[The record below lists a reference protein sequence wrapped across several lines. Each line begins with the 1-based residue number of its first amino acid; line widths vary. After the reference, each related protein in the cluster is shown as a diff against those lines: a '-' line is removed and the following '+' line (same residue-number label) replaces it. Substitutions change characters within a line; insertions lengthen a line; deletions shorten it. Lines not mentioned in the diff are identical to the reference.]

1 MANIYSIGSLNMD
14 IVLQVP
20 ELPKPGETLHS
31 LSRKH
36 FPGGKGANQAVA
48 AARCGGD
55 VAMIGAVGTDTYG
68 DAMLAAL
75 QADHIDTGDVLRKEG
90 DSGTAFITVDAH
102 AENHIVLAAGANG
115 LMLPEDIP
123 DRIQSAAII
132 LLQNEIPWQVNRHV
146 LEIAQKRKVPVLLNA
161 APAMQLEEDVFPLIQ
176 ILAVNET
183 ELETMSGLPAS
194 TRDEVL
200 NAAVSLISKG
210 VKSILVTLGGD
221 GSLWI
226 APGEKA
232 LWTPAFQVQP
242 VDTTAAGDT
251 FIGAFAVEYASGSPV
266 AEALR
271 FASAAA
277 AIAVTREGAQSS
289 VPARDEVIRLMM
301 SAN

>member
-14 IVLQVP
+14 IVLHVAN
-20 ELPKPGETLHS
+20 LPKPGETLHS
-31 LSRKH
+31 FSRKH
-36 FPGGKGANQAVA
+36 LPGGKGANQAVA
-48 AARCGGD
+48 AARCGGS

-68 DAMLAAL
+68 DALLEAL
-75 QADHIDTGDVLRKEG
+75 QADHIDTGDILRKEG

-102 AENHIVLAAGANG
+102 AENHIVLSAGANG

-123 DRIQSAAII
+123 DRIQSAAIV
-132 LLQNEIPWQVNRHV
+132 LLQNEIPWHVNRHV
-146 LEIAQKRKVPVLLNA
+146 LEIAQERNVPVLLNA
-161 APAMQLEEDVFPLIQ
+161 APAMLLEEDAFPLIQ

-200 NAAVSLISKG
+200 IAAESLISKG
-210 VKSILVTLGGD
+210 VRNILVTLGGD

-226 APGEKA
+226 APGGEA
-232 LWTPAFQVQP
+232 LWTPAFRVQP

-251 FIGAFAVEYASGSPV
+251 FIGAFAVEYANGSPV
-266 AEALR
+266 TEALR

-289 VPARDEVIRLMM
+289 VPARDEVLRLTM